1 MQELE
6 EKLIA
11 EFNANQKEESKSFG
25 AGAMT
30 SATQVAVQQQAS
42 ELEVLDEGGV
52 EEVQLPQQQP
62 VLKNQG
68 SGNGMMKEDMLSIVK
83 KVEEMK
89 KASQSIVIESGQKQQ
104 SETAQTIPKTIS

>member
-30 SATQVAVQQQAS
+30 SATQVAVQ
-42 ELEVLDEGGV
+42 
-52 EEVQLPQQQP
+52 
-62 VLKNQG
+62 
-68 SGNGMMKEDMLSIVK
+68 
-83 KVEEMK
+83 
-89 KASQSIVIESGQKQQ
+89 
-104 SETAQTIPKTIS
+104 